1 MTKKLISAALV
12 GLAVAAAAPAF
23 AATGNV
29 WEQKVIEM
37 GGTLNPF
44 ILPSQQVRDLRES
57 NKNR

>member
-1 MTKKLISAALV
+1 MTKKLISAGLV
-12 GLAVAAAAPAF
+12 GLAFVAAAPAF

-44 ILPSQQVRDLRES
+44 VLPSSQAHRLQDY
-57 NKNR
+57 NAD